1 MAQAAKRQ
9 SSKDHEA
16 KRTENHDEI
25 RRWAEARK
33 AKPAMAEG
41 TEILRFD
48 FEETDES
55 GDEAL
60 QEVSWEEFFEAFDDR
75 DLEFLYQER
84 TQGGKLSRFNK
95 FVTRGSEG

>member
-9 SSKDHEA
+9 SSKDQ
-16 KRTENHDEI
+16 
-25 RRWAEARK
+25 
-33 AKPAMAEG
+33 
-41 TEILRFD
+41 EILRFD
-48 FEETDES
+48 FEEADES

-60 QEVSWEEFFEAFDDR
+60 QEVSWEEFFEVFDDR